1 MLGKNIM
8 SYLIAG
14 TLTTGVVVSVL
25 NSDNMDKLTNAL
37 NLTKNKIT
45 QYESNEEYLV
55 SKYGE
60 IKANAEA
67 EIAKA
72 NSIIEEKNTQIEAL
86 TIKISEKE
94 TKIADL
100 EEQLKNNTSNIEN
113 LNAEIKKLQDEKVA
127 LEAQKDKLE
136 KEIETLKQNANTE
149 IEKANAEIDKA
160 NQYIADTLETV
171 NEINAIYTPLTT
183 EELEGITGKLDSSV
197 VDNSIAAVQNLKV
210 YFYKDHTQVTFELP
224 ETIDLSMGKQGNIII
239 KLTDENGVV
248 TRKDKTWAGYLNDSN
263 GNKYGQGIWNN
274 TKYSNTLNPGVYST
288 TVSKTIKKVELIV
301 TNNNGVTTTLTATN

>member
-25 NSDNMDKLTNAL
+25 NSDNMEKLTNAL
-37 NLTKNKIT
+37 ELTKNKIT

-94 TKIADL
+94 SEIADL
-100 EEQLKNNTSNIEN
+100 RKQLENNASDIKDLNDRIE
-113 LNAEIKKLQDEKVA
+113 KLENEKGA
-127 LEAQKDKLE
+127 LEAQKAELE
-136 KEIETLKQNANTE
+136 GQIKTLQNANTE
-149 IEKANAEIDKA
+149 IAKA
-160 NQYIADTLETV
+160 NQYIAETLETV

-183 EELEGITGKLDSSV
+183 EELQDITGKLDSSV
-197 VDNSIAAVQNLKV
+197 VDTSIPAVENLKV

-263 GNKYGQGIWNN
+263 SNKYGQGIWNN

>member
-127 LEAQKDKLE
+127 LEAQKSELE
-136 KEIETLKQNANTE
+136 KEIETLKQNS
-149 IEKANAEIDKA
+149 NAEIAKA

>member
-127 LEAQKDKLE
+127 LEAQKAELE
-136 KEIETLKQNANTE
+136 GQIKTLQNANTE
-149 IEKANAEIDKA
+149 IAKA
-160 NQYIADTLETV
+160 NQYIAETLDTV

>member
-1 MLGKNIM
+1 M

-72 NSIIEEKNTQIEAL
+72 NSIIEEKNMRIETL
-86 TIKISEKE
+86 TIQISEKE
-94 TKIADL
+94 TEIADL
-100 EEQLKNNTSNIEN
+100 RKQLENNASDIKDLNDRIE
-113 LNAEIKKLQDEKVA
+113 KLENEKGA
-127 LEAQKDKLE
+127 LEAQKAELE
-136 KEIETLKQNANTE
+136 GQIKTLQNANTE
-149 IEKANAEIDKA
+149 IAKA
-160 NQYIADTLETV
+160 NQYIAETLETV

-301 TNNNGVTTTLTATN
+301 TNNEGVTTTLTATN

>member
-25 NSDNMDKLTNAL
+25 NSDNMEKLTNAL
-37 NLTKNKIT
+37 ELTKNKIT

-127 LEAQKDKLE
+127 LEAQKSELE

-149 IEKANAEIDKA
+149 IAKA
-160 NQYIADTLETV
+160 NQYIAETLETV

-263 GNKYGQGIWNN
+263 SNKYGQGIWNN

>member
-100 EEQLKNNTSNIEN
+100 RKQLENNASDIKDLNDRIE
-113 LNAEIKKLQDEKVA
+113 KLENEKGA
-127 LEAQKDKLE
+127 LEAQKAELE
-136 KEIETLKQNANTE
+136 GQIKTLQNANTE
-149 IEKANAEIDKA
+149 IAKA
-160 NQYIADTLETV
+160 NQYIAETLDTV

-301 TNNNGVTTTLTATN
+301 TNNEGVTTTLTATN

>member
-45 QYESNEEYLV
+45 QYESNEEYLI

-127 LEAQKDKLE
+127 LEAQKAELE
-136 KEIETLKQNANTE
+136 KEIETLKQNS
-149 IEKANAEIDKA
+149 NAEIAKA

-263 GNKYGQGIWNN
+263 SNKYGQGIWNN

>member
-25 NSDNMDKLTNAL
+25 NSDNMEKLTNAL

-94 TKIADL
+94 SEIADL
-100 EEQLKNNTSNIEN
+100 RKQLENNASDIKDLNDRIE
-113 LNAEIKKLQDEKVA
+113 KLENEKGA
-127 LEAQKDKLE
+127 LEAQKAELE
-136 KEIETLKQNANTE
+136 GQIKTLQNANTE
-149 IEKANAEIDKA
+149 IAKA
-160 NQYIADTLETV
+160 NQYIAETLDTV

>member
-25 NSDNMDKLTNAL
+25 NSDNMEKLTNAL
-37 NLTKNKIT
+37 ELTKNKIT

-94 TKIADL
+94 SEIADL
-100 EEQLKNNTSNIEN
+100 RKQLENNASDLKDLNDRIE
-113 LNAEIKKLQDEKVA
+113 KLENEKGA
-127 LEAQKDKLE
+127 LEAQKAELE
-136 KEIETLKQNANTE
+136 GQIKTLKQNANTE
-149 IEKANAEIDKA
+149 IAKA
-160 NQYIADTLETV
+160 NQYIAETLETV

-301 TNNNGVTTTLTATN
+301 TNNEGVTTTLTATN

>member
-94 TKIADL
+94 SEIADL
-100 EEQLKNNTSNIEN
+100 RKQLENNASDIKDLNDRIE
-113 LNAEIKKLQDEKVA
+113 KLENEKGA
-127 LEAQKDKLE
+127 LEAQKAELE
-136 KEIETLKQNANTE
+136 GQIKTLQNANTE
-149 IEKANAEIDKA
+149 IAKA
-160 NQYIADTLETV
+160 NQYIAETLETV

>member
-127 LEAQKDKLE
+127 LEAQKSELE

-149 IEKANAEIDKA
+149 IAKA
-160 NQYIADTLETV
+160 NQYIAETLETV

>member
-1 MLGKNIM
+1 MFHFYKSVC
-8 SYLIAG
+8 SYIFLFLYIN
-14 TLTTGVVVSVL
+14 TYLSF
-25 NSDNMDKLTNAL
+25 N
-37 NLTKNKIT
+37 
-45 QYESNEEYLV
+45 YESNEEYLV

-72 NSIIEEKNTQIEAL
+72 NSIIEEKNTQIEDL

-94 TKIADL
+94 SEIADL
-100 EEQLKNNTSNIEN
+100 RKQLENNASDIEN
-113 LNAEIKKLQDEKVA
+113 IGKLNAKIEKLQEEKVA
-127 LEAQKDKLE
+127 LEAQKAELE
-136 KEIETLKQNANTE
+136 GQIKTLQNANTE
-149 IEKANAEIDKA
+149 IAKA
-160 NQYIADTLETV
+160 NQYIAETLETV

>member
-94 TKIADL
+94 SEIADL
-100 EEQLKNNTSNIEN
+100 RKQLENNASDIKDLNDRIE
-113 LNAEIKKLQDEKVA
+113 KLENEKGA
-127 LEAQKDKLE
+127 LEAQKAELE
-136 KEIETLKQNANTE
+136 GQIKTLQNANTE
-149 IEKANAEIDKA
+149 IAKA
-160 NQYIADTLETV
+160 NQYIAETLDTV

>member
-72 NSIIEEKNTQIEAL
+72 NSIIEEKNTQIEDL

-149 IEKANAEIDKA
+149 IAKA

>member
-127 LEAQKDKLE
+127 LEAQKAELE
-136 KEIETLKQNANTE
+136 GQIKTLQNANTE
-149 IEKANAEIDKA
+149 IAKA
-160 NQYIADTLETV
+160 NQYIAETLETV

-263 GNKYGQGIWNN
+263 SNKYGQGIWNN

>member
-72 NSIIEEKNTQIEAL
+72 NSIIEEKNMRIETL
-86 TIKISEKE
+86 TIQISEKE
-94 TKIADL
+94 TEIADL
-100 EEQLKNNTSNIEN
+100 RKQLENNASDIKDLNDRIE
-113 LNAEIKKLQDEKVA
+113 KLENEKGA
-127 LEAQKDKLE
+127 LEAQKAELE
-136 KEIETLKQNANTE
+136 GQIKTLQNANTE
-149 IEKANAEIDKA
+149 IAKA
-160 NQYIADTLETV
+160 NQYIAETLDTV

>member
-25 NSDNMDKLTNAL
+25 NSDNMEKLTNAL
-37 NLTKNKIT
+37 ELTKNKIT

-72 NSIIEEKNTQIEAL
+72 NSIIEEKNMRIETL
-86 TIKISEKE
+86 TIQISEKE
-94 TKIADL
+94 TEIADL
-100 EEQLKNNTSNIEN
+100 RKQLENNASDIEN
-113 LNAEIKKLQDEKVA
+113 IGKLNAKIEKLQEEKVA
-127 LEAQKDKLE
+127 LEAQKAELE
-136 KEIETLKQNANTE
+136 GQIKTLQNANTE
-149 IEKANAEIDKA
+149 IAKA
-160 NQYIADTLETV
+160 NQYIAETLETV

>member
-100 EEQLKNNTSNIEN
+100 RKQLENNASDIEN
-113 LNAEIKKLQDEKVA
+113 IGKLNAEIKKLQDEKVA

-149 IEKANAEIDKA
+149 IAKA
-160 NQYIADTLETV
+160 NQYIAETLETV

>member
-1 MLGKNIM
+1 
-8 SYLIAG
+8 
-14 TLTTGVVVSVL
+14 
-25 NSDNMDKLTNAL
+25 
-37 NLTKNKIT
+37 
-45 QYESNEEYLV
+45 
-55 SKYGE
+55 
-60 IKANAEA
+60 
-67 EIAKA
+67 
-72 NSIIEEKNTQIEAL
+72 
-86 TIKISEKE
+86 
-94 TKIADL
+94 
-100 EEQLKNNTSNIEN
+100 
-113 LNAEIKKLQDEKVA
+113 A
-127 LEAQKDKLE
+127 LEAQKAELE
-136 KEIETLKQNANTE
+136 GQIKTLQNANTE
-149 IEKANAEIDKA
+149 IAKA
-160 NQYIADTLETV
+160 NQYIAETLETV

-183 EELEGITGKLDSSV
+183 EELGGGITGKLDSSV

>member
-25 NSDNMDKLTNAL
+25 NSDNMEKLTNAL

>member
-127 LEAQKDKLE
+127 LEAQKAELE

-149 IEKANAEIDKA
+149 IAKA

-263 GNKYGQGIWNN
+263 SNKYGQGIWNN

>member
-1 MLGKNIM
+1 M

-149 IEKANAEIDKA
+149 IAKA
-160 NQYIADTLETV
+160 NQYIAETLETV

>member
-25 NSDNMDKLTNAL
+25 NSDNMEKLTNAL
-37 NLTKNKIT
+37 ELTKNKIT

-149 IEKANAEIDKA
+149 IAKA
-160 NQYIADTLETV
+160 NQYIAETLETV

>member
-127 LEAQKDKLE
+127 LEAQKSELE

-149 IEKANAEIDKA
+149 IAKA
-160 NQYIADTLETV
+160 NQYIAETLDTV

-263 GNKYGQGIWNN
+263 SNKYGQGIWNN

>member
-25 NSDNMDKLTNAL
+25 NSDNMEKLTNAL
-37 NLTKNKIT
+37 ELTKNKIT

-301 TNNNGVTTTLTATN
+301 TNNEGVTTTLTATN

>member
-127 LEAQKDKLE
+127 LEAQKSELE

-149 IEKANAEIDKA
+149 IAKA
-160 NQYIADTLETV
+160 NQYIAETLDTV

>member
-127 LEAQKDKLE
+127 LEAELE

-149 IEKANAEIDKA
+149 IAKA
-160 NQYIADTLETV
+160 NQYIAETLETV

>member
-25 NSDNMDKLTNAL
+25 NSDNMEKLTNAL
-37 NLTKNKIT
+37 ELTKNKIT

-127 LEAQKDKLE
+127 LEAQKSELE

-149 IEKANAEIDKA
+149 IAKA

-197 VDNSIAAVQNLKV
+197 VDTSIPAVENLKV

-263 GNKYGQGIWNN
+263 SNKYGQGIWNN

>member
-25 NSDNMDKLTNAL
+25 NSDNMEKLTNAL
-37 NLTKNKIT
+37 ELTKNKIT

-72 NSIIEEKNTQIEAL
+72 NSIIDEKNTQIEAL

-127 LEAQKDKLE
+127 LEAQKAELE
-136 KEIETLKQNANTE
+136 KEIETLKQNS
-149 IEKANAEIDKA
+149 NAEIAKA

-248 TRKDKTWAGYLNDSN
+248 TRKDKTWAGYLNDST
-263 GNKYGQGIWNN
+263 GTKYGQGIWNN

>member
-25 NSDNMDKLTNAL
+25 NSDNMEKLTNAL
-37 NLTKNKIT
+37 ELTKNKIT

-94 TKIADL
+94 SEIADL
-100 EEQLKNNTSNIEN
+100 RKQLENNASDIEN
-113 LNAEIKKLQDEKVA
+113 IGKLNAEIKKLQDEKVA

-149 IEKANAEIDKA
+149 IAKA
-160 NQYIADTLETV
+160 NQYIAETLETV

>member
-127 LEAQKDKLE
+127 LEAQKAELE
-136 KEIETLKQNANTE
+136 GQIKTLQNANTE
-149 IEKANAEIDKA
+149 IAKA
-160 NQYIADTLETV
+160 NQYIAETLETV

>member
-25 NSDNMDKLTNAL
+25 NSDNMEKLTNAL

-127 LEAQKDKLE
+127 LEAQKAELE
-136 KEIETLKQNANTE
+136 GQIKTLQNANTE
-149 IEKANAEIDKA
+149 IAKA
-160 NQYIADTLETV
+160 NQYIAETLDTV

>member
-1 MLGKNIM
+1 MFHFYKSVC
-8 SYLIAG
+8 SYIFLFLYIN
-14 TLTTGVVVSVL
+14 TYLSF
-25 NSDNMDKLTNAL
+25 N
-37 NLTKNKIT
+37 
-45 QYESNEEYLV
+45 YESNEEYLV

-149 IEKANAEIDKA
+149 IAKA
-160 NQYIADTLETV
+160 NQYIAETLETV

-248 TRKDKTWAGYLNDSN
+248 TRKDKTWAGYLNDLN

>member
-25 NSDNMDKLTNAL
+25 NSDNMEKLTNAL
-37 NLTKNKIT
+37 ELTKNKIT

-72 NSIIEEKNTQIEAL
+72 NSIIEEKNTQIEDL

-94 TKIADL
+94 SEIADL
-100 EEQLKNNTSNIEN
+100 RKQLENNASDIEN
-113 LNAEIKKLQDEKVA
+113 IGKLNAEIKKLQDEKVA
-127 LEAQKDKLE
+127 LEAQKAELE

-149 IEKANAEIDKA
+149 IAKA

>member
-25 NSDNMDKLTNAL
+25 NSDNMEKLTNSL
-37 NLTKNKIT
+37 ELTKNKIT

-149 IEKANAEIDKA
+149 IAKA
-160 NQYIADTLETV
+160 NQYIAETLETV

>member
-37 NLTKNKIT
+37 ELTKNKIT

-72 NSIIEEKNTQIEAL
+72 NSIIEEKNMRIETL
-86 TIKISEKE
+86 TIQISEKE
-94 TKIADL
+94 TEIADL
-100 EEQLKNNTSNIEN
+100 RKQLENNASDIEN
-113 LNAEIKKLQDEKVA
+113 IGKLNAEIKKLQDEKVA
-127 LEAQKDKLE
+127 LEAQKAELE

-149 IEKANAEIDKA
+149 IAKA
-160 NQYIADTLETV
+160 NQYIAETLETV

>member
-25 NSDNMDKLTNAL
+25 NSDNMEKLTNAL
-37 NLTKNKIT
+37 ELTKNKIT

-72 NSIIEEKNTQIEAL
+72 NSIIEEKNTQIEDL

-94 TKIADL
+94 SEIADL
-100 EEQLKNNTSNIEN
+100 RKQLENNASDIEN
-113 LNAEIKKLQDEKVA
+113 IGKLNAEIKKLQDEKVA

-149 IEKANAEIDKA
+149 IAKA
-160 NQYIADTLETV
+160 NQYIAETLETV

>member
-72 NSIIEEKNTQIEAL
+72 NSIIEEKNMRIETL
-86 TIKISEKE
+86 TIQISEKE
-94 TKIADL
+94 TEIADL
-100 EEQLKNNTSNIEN
+100 EKQLENNASNIEY
-113 LNAEIKKLQDEKVA
+113 LNARIEELQKEKVA
-127 LEAQKDKLE
+127 LEAQKSELE

>member
-72 NSIIEEKNTQIEAL
+72 NSIIEEKNMRIETL
-86 TIKISEKE
+86 TIQISEKE
-94 TKIADL
+94 TEIADL
-100 EEQLKNNTSNIEN
+100 RKQLENNASDIEN
-113 LNAEIKKLQDEKVA
+113 IGKLNAEIKKLQDEKVA

-149 IEKANAEIDKA
+149 IAKA
-160 NQYIADTLETV
+160 NQYIAETLETV

-263 GNKYGQGIWNN
+263 SNKYGQGIWNN